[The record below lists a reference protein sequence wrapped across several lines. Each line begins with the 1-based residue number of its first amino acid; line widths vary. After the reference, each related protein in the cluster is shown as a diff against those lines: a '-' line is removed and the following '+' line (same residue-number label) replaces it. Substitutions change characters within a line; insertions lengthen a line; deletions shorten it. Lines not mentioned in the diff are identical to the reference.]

1 MSKAYLPSPPVSP
14 TPQRRSTSNQP
25 RHSSARTASGSSIS
39 SIILTDPFAANAKAT
54 QAPPLYHQGH
64 RVPRTPEPESR
75 RVKPSAFQ
83 LQTPPAEVDL
93 VPRKVSFQSDG
104 IFADDPQ
111 KLIWEEAIDSLFAA
125 RSGEIDL
132 RNKNLTY
139 IPPIVSDASKLVVLK
154 PGGTSSQRGTRLLS
168 RAVSAPATT
177 VVPGPSSRS
186 FDRTKTCM
194 FGSNSRSTAPDEKET
209 VKHAEIELL
218 LGSNSITTLP
228 NELFLLRG
236 LTVLSLRSNQL
247 THVPAAIAC
256 LVNLE
261 ELNLYNN
268 RISYMPS
275 EILGMNLK
283 KLLLNANP
291 LLQPPRP
298 FGGDRVMSPLVRHRR
313 DVRSLLDIATS
324 VLLSP
329 PLSSATE
336 AGMKTKTKLEEIWE
350 LPLPSGV
357 LNAEL
362 VRKIDAA
369 LPRSCRSRTMES
381 ASRALRPASPSP
393 QPSGKQPATS
403 RDVND
408 DDAGMNARYNVCPS
422 PNHLSRTMF
431 VDHGEER
438 FEWIKD
444 VVEVVVSDLP
454 GGAVPIRWR
463 GCSAGCLGFLEKGDD
478 GDTRAGSN
486 PAKGMVIEE
495 QWEDEFELDA

>member
-1 MSKAYLPSPPVSP
+1 M
-14 TPQRRSTSNQP
+14 
-25 RHSSARTASGSSIS
+25 
-39 SIILTDPFAANAKAT
+39 
-54 QAPPLYHQGH
+54 
-64 RVPRTPEPESR
+64 
-75 RVKPSAFQ
+75 
-83 LQTPPAEVDL
+83 DL
-93 VPRKVSFQSDG
+93 APRKVSFQSDG
-104 IFADDPQ
+104 IVADDPQ
-111 KLIWEEAIDSLFAA
+111 KLVWEEAIESLFAG

-139 IPPIVSDASKLVVLK
+139 IPAIVSDASKLVVLK
-154 PGGTSSQRGTRLLS
+154 PSGTGSQRGTRLLS
-168 RAVSAPATT
+168 RAVSAPVATT
-177 VVPGPSSRS
+177 GVAGPSSRS
-186 FDRTKTCM
+186 LDRTKTSM
-194 FGSNSRSTAPDEKET
+194 FGSNPRSTALDEKEPA
-209 VKHAEIELL
+209 KHAEIELL

-247 THVPAAIAC
+247 THVPPAIGC
-256 LVNLE
+256 LVNLD
-261 ELNLYNN
+261 ELNLSNN

-275 EILGMNLK
+275 EILGMKLK

-298 FGGDRVMSPLVRHRR
+298 FGGDRVMSPLVRHQQ

-350 LPLPSGV
+350 LPLPPGV

-362 VRKIDAA
+362 IGKINAA

-381 ASRALRPASPSP
+381 PSRALRPGSPSP

-403 RDVND
+403 WDVD
-408 DDAGMNARYNVCPS
+408 DDAGMNPRYNVCPS
-422 PNHLSRTMF
+422 PNHLSCTMF
-431 VDHGEER
+431 IDHGEER

-463 GCSAGCLGFLEKGDD
+463 GCSAGCLDFLEKGDA
-478 GDTRAGSN
+478 DTGAGSN

-495 QWEDEFELDA
+495 HWEDEFELDA